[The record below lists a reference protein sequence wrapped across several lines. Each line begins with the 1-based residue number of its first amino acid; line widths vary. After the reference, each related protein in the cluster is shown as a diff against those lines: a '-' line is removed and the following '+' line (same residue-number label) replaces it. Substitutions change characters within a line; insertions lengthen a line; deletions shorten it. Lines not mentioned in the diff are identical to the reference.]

1 MCLRKLPWYLLLGN
15 MSNIH
20 LKYKIHDEILLHED
34 NFARRVILH
43 ESKKT
48 KIKKYKK
55 DKEKPTCKL
64 KIVTD
69 WENK

>member
-1 MCLRKLPWYLLLGN
+1 

-69 WENK
+69 